1 MSYTKTLLEKKDKD
15 LGLKLVILSSISHF
29 FKQILD
35 FFLIRTFNFYV
46 ITQDR
51 LDAKIESVEKNM
63 VRREFL
69 LMYVDILY
77 NITNAKFYLLDWI
90 QRTIQCFK
98 VRQDWSQGK
107 WNICEFFHPSIFP
120 LFHFHISYLYLCSTF
135 LKREHQL
142 RFLVISVFKCPN
154 PQKCCATIITLI
166 IDLCNLFD
174 YF

>member
-77 NITNAKFYLLDWI
+77 NITNAKFYLLD
-90 QRTIQCFK
+90 
-98 VRQDWSQGK
+98 
-107 WNICEFFHPSIFP
+107 
-120 LFHFHISYLYLCSTF
+120 
-135 LKREHQL
+135 
-142 RFLVISVFKCPN
+142 
-154 PQKCCATIITLI
+154 
-166 IDLCNLFD
+166 
-174 YF
+174 